1 MENKIDICYL
11 CGKKLKGNIDDDHV
25 PPKQFYAKS
34 IRNAYFGNIRTLFSV
49 TSGQH
54 SGIIRTV

>member
-34 IRNAYFGNIRTLFSV
+34 IRKMHISV
-49 TSGQH
+49 ISGH
-54 SGIIRTV
+54 CFR